1 MVRTIW
7 STVIAAGLANVA
19 AAQPG
24 YAPGSI
30 PAGGYGQMPVVE
42 YGAMP
47 NGAMLNGAMP
57 GGVMPGAVM
66 PNGAMPM
73 GGYGM
78 AGNEFAGEAYAG
90 PNSVGNNEP
99 LFEYDDQDPWKH
111 GYLHEMPYYGGYHFG
126 RPYNYH
132 HVFSQ
137 VQTSVG
143 WGLPHGLPY
152 SQQWWHRYE
161 AMADPGRVMSEPNG
175 YYGQAQP
182 AATGT
187 EWASIPQPPRAPV
200 TGPSLTPP
208 VPGQQIAP
216 VQYLPT
222 PPARLSPAA
231 ARELRVQMGA
241 PQPY

>member
-1 MVRTIW
+1 MVRPIW
-7 STVIAAGLANVA
+7 SAAVVAGLASVA
-19 AAQPG
+19 AAQPN
-24 YAPGSI
+24 YVPG
-30 PAGGYGQMPVVE
+30 PMPVGGYGQMQVVP
-42 YGAMP
+42 Y
-47 NGAMLNGAMP
+47 
-57 GGVMPGAVM
+57 
-66 PNGAMPM
+66 GAMPM
-73 GGYGM
+73 GGDGM

-137 VQTSVG
+137 TQTSVG

-152 SQQWWHRYE
+152 SQQWWHRFE

-175 YYGQAQP
+175 YYGQMTP
-182 AATGT
+182 ATTGT
-187 EWASIPQPPRAPV
+187 EWANIPQPARAPNSRAPLTV
-200 TGPSLTPP
+200 PTGPA
-208 VPGQQIAP
+208 IAP